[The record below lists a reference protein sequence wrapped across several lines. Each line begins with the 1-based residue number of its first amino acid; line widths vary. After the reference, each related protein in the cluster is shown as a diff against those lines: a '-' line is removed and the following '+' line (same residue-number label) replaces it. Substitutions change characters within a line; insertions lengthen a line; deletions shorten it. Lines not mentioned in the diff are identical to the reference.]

1 MDYNSFVAHQGSG
14 SLQDAE
20 EDKKLLMQ
28 VMTEEIED
36 LSDET
41 YTANCVIAQEVD
53 TIKQEDQI
61 LTQLKQLLKENE
73 HGTTRYLGHHHA
85 RFGRIPTQVR

>member
-1 MDYNSFVAHQGSG
+1 MDYSSAQGS
-14 SLQDAE
+14 LDA

-41 YTANCVIAQEVD
+41 YTANCVMGEEVEN
-53 TIKQEDQI
+53 IKQEDHV
-61 LTQLKQLLKENE
+61 LTKLKKLDEK
-73 HGTTRYLGHHHA
+73 HGTQYLNNHA
-85 RFGRIPTQVR
+85 RFGGSPTRVR